1 MNRLFAVFFA
11 IGICLVPI
19 TGVLVSE
26 PILAQSESEQTDI
39 KKLVDQALKQTKQ
52 GQFQDAIITWQKI
65 LTLARQFNDRRLE
78 ALILLSIGANNASL
92 GQYQQA
98 LDYFN
103 QTLILV
109 REIKEREIEAV
120 TLNNIGKTYF
130 SIGQSQNALNYYQQ
144 ALTISKE
151 VNNRAGEA
159 TSLNSIGGIYGE
171 IGQPQK
177 ALDYLQQALIINKE
191 VNDRAG
197 EADTL
202 NNIGVVYHNIGQPQK
217 ALDYLQQA
225 LPIRKEVGDRAGEA
239 ISLNS
244 IGGIYGEIGQPQKAL
259 DYLQQAL
266 PICKEVGDRNGEAT
280 TLNNIGSIYSDIGKK
295 QEALIYY
302 QQALTIHKE
311 VNNFT
316 GESNTLNNIGVVY
329 NAIGKPQKA
338 LDYLQQALLINK
350 KIGDRAGEATTF
362 NNIGEVYL
370 GIGQQQK
377 TLDYLQQ
384 SLTIFKE
391 VNDRAGEATT
401 LNNIGEIHFRSGQQ
415 QKALGYYQ
423 KALTIFKEVNDRAGE
438 ATTLNNIGLVYYD
451 VGEQPKALQYYQ
463 QALPIFKDIKD
474 QFGEAIILYNIGKIY
489 AGISQNQEA
498 LDYLSKALLLFREV
512 NNPVKEANTLGGIGA
527 AYSSL
532 NQPLNAIENL
542 EESAKILL
550 QLREELKKQDRTPFL
565 TSTQDTASFLTLLL
579 IQQKQPEKA
588 YEWINR
594 FTTFELA
601 NYNLLINA
609 KVANPTA
616 QIAIDNWN
624 QQQQAINFLR
634 QQLKDNYSPEKARQL
649 QTLEAESFKQ
659 AEAIAK
665 TYPEAAELFETKAT
679 DIQQLRQ
686 NIAADT
692 LIIHPVLLTNTKNVA
707 NAIALFL
714 LTRQQLKVIVIPIDP
729 QKLDQLLQTYK
740 SQLNGDFKNATDF
753 INTSS
758 QLYNLLIRPIEK
770 QIQTLSPKKLAIIT
784 TGKLRGIPFE
794 SLYDEKA
801 DQYLIEKYPIHYL
814 TRISTA
820 KLSPQSSQ
828 PDLKILAIANPRPT
842 KTDLPGTEQQANYIT
857 QNFPNSQQYSREQA
871 TLTTFK
877 DNSPKFPILHLG
889 THGCFQRQGC
899 PTLNMEANTLLFAD
913 GEKYNI
919 ADAALLGLKDTQL
932 IVFSACQ
939 TAKEIDENDQSLPG
953 LAYIFERA
961 GAKSI
966 IATLWNSEDNT
977 SVEIMSQFYTN
988 LKQGMSK
995 SEALQK
1001 AKLSQIKR
1009 HPAFWSVFVLIGED

>member
-1 MNRLFAVFFA
+1 V
-11 IGICLVPI
+11 G
-19 TGVLVSE
+19 
-26 PILAQSESEQTDI
+26 
-39 KKLVDQALKQTKQ
+39 
-52 GQFQDAIITWQKI
+52 
-65 LTLARQFNDRRLE
+65 ARAGE
-78 ALILLSIGANNASL
+78 AN
-92 GQYQQA
+92 
-98 LDYFN
+98 
-103 QTLILV
+103 
-109 REIKEREIEAV
+109 
-120 TLNNIGKTYF
+120 TLNNIGMVLDK
-130 SIGQSQNALNYYQQ
+130 
-144 ALTISKE
+144 
-151 VNNRAGEA
+151 
-159 TSLNSIGGIYGE
+159 

-177 ALDYLQQALIINKE
+177 ALDYLQQALTIHKE
-191 VNDRAG
+191 VGARAG
-197 EADTL
+197 EATNL
-202 NNIGVVYHNIGQPQK
+202 NNIGMVLDKIGQPQK

-225 LPIRKEVGDRAGEA
+225 LPISREVGARAGEA
-239 ISLNS
+239 NTLNN
-244 IGGIYGEIGQPQKAL
+244 IGMVLDKIGQPQKAL

-266 PICKEVGDRNGEAT
+266 PISREVGDRKIEAS
-280 TLNNIGSIYSDIGKK
+280 TLNNIGGVYLSID
-295 QEALIYY
+295 QR
-302 QQALTIHKE
+302 
-311 VNNFT
+311 
-316 GESNTLNNIGVVY
+316 
-329 NAIGKPQKA
+329 QKA
-338 LDYLQQALLINK
+338 LD
-350 KIGDRAGEATTF
+350 
-362 NNIGEVYL
+362 
-370 GIGQQQK
+370 
-377 TLDYLQQ
+377 
-384 SLTIFKE
+384 
-391 VNDRAGEATT
+391 
-401 LNNIGEIHFRSGQQ
+401 
-415 QKALGYYQ
+415 
-423 KALTIFKEVNDRAGE
+423 
-438 ATTLNNIGLVYYD
+438 
-451 VGEQPKALQYYQ
+451 YYQ
-463 QALPIFKDIKD
+463 QALPIFREVENRS
-474 QFGEAIILYNIGKIY
+474 GEASTLNNIGAVYFNIGQAQK
-489 AGISQNQEA
+489 A
-498 LDYLSKALLLFREV
+498 LDYYQQALSIYKEV
-512 NNPVKEANTLGGIGA
+512 GDPAGEATILNNIASVYRK
-527 AYSSL
+527 L
-532 NQPLNAIENL
+532 NQPTQAIKNVEK
-542 EESAKILL
+542 SAEILL
-550 QLREELKKQDRTPFL
+550 QLRGELKKQDRETFVEQEVGTAIFL
-565 TSTQDTASFLTLLL
+565 TDLL

-616 QIAIDNWN
+616 QTAIDNWN

-692 LIIHPVLLTNTKNVA
+692 LVIHPVLLTNTKNVP

-714 LTRQQLKVIVIPIDP
+714 LTRQQLKVILIPVDP
-729 QKLDQLLQTYK
+729 QKLDQLDQLLQTYK

-758 QLYNLLIRPIEK
+758 QLYNLLIHPIEK

-814 TRISTA
+814 TRIYTA
-820 KLSPQSSQ
+820 KLSPPNPLQ

-842 KTDLPGTEQQANYIT
+842 KIDLPGTEQQANYIT

-889 THGCFQRQGC
+889 THGCFQSQGC
-899 PTLNMEANTLLFAD
+899 PTLNMEANTLLFAN

-977 SVEIMSQFYTN
+977 SVEIMSQFYAN

-1009 HPAFWSVFVLIGED
+1009 HPAFWSVFILIGED

>member
-1 MNRLFAVFFA
+1 M
-11 IGICLVPI
+11 
-19 TGVLVSE
+19 S
-26 PILAQSESEQTDI
+26 
-39 KKLVDQALKQTKQ
+39 
-52 GQFQDAIITWQKI
+52 
-65 LTLARQFNDRRLE
+65 DR
-78 ALILLSIGANNASL
+78 
-92 GQYQQA
+92 
-98 LDYFN
+98 
-103 QTLILV
+103 T
-109 REIKEREIEAV
+109 
-120 TLNNIGKTYF
+120 
-130 SIGQSQNALNYYQQ
+130 
-144 ALTISKE
+144 
-151 VNNRAGEA
+151 
-159 TSLNSIGGIYGE
+159 
-171 IGQPQK
+171 
-177 ALDYLQQALIINKE
+177 
-191 VNDRAG
+191 
-197 EADTL
+197 
-202 NNIGVVYHNIGQPQK
+202 
-217 ALDYLQQA
+217 
-225 LPIRKEVGDRAGEA
+225 
-239 ISLNS
+239 
-244 IGGIYGEIGQPQKAL
+244 
-259 DYLQQAL
+259 
-266 PICKEVGDRNGEAT
+266 GEAT
-280 TLNNIGSIYSDIGKK
+280 TLNNIG
-295 QEALIYY
+295 Q
-302 QQALTIHKE
+302 T
-311 VNNFT
+311 
-316 GESNTLNNIGVVY
+316 
-329 NAIGKPQKA
+329 
-338 LDYLQQALLINK
+338 
-350 KIGDRAGEATTF
+350 
-362 NNIGEVYL
+362 
-370 GIGQQQK
+370 
-377 TLDYLQQ
+377 
-384 SLTIFKE
+384 
-391 VNDRAGEATT
+391 
-401 LNNIGEIHFRSGQQ
+401 
-415 QKALGYYQ
+415 
-423 KALTIFKEVNDRAGE
+423 
-438 ATTLNNIGLVYYD
+438 YYD
-451 VGEQPKALQYYQ
+451 VGEQQKALQYYQ
-463 QALPIFKDIKD
+463 QALPIFKDIKNR
-474 QFGEAIILYNIGKIY
+474 FGEANILYNIGNIY
-489 AGISQNQEA
+489 GRIGQNQEA
-498 LDYLSKALLLFREV
+498 LDYLLKALLLFREI
-512 NNPVKEANTLGGIGA
+512 NSPVKEAHTLSAIGA
-527 AYSSL
+527 VYFSL

-542 EESAKILL
+542 EKSAEILL
-550 QLREELKKQDRTPFL
+550 QLRGELKKQDRVHFL
-565 TSTQDTASFLTLLL
+565 TSTEDTPTFLTLLL

-616 QIAIDNWN
+616 QTAIDNWN
-624 QQQQAINFLR
+624 QQQQAINVLR

-692 LIIHPVLLTNTKNVA
+692 LVIHPVLLTFTYKEVPNV
-707 NAIALFL
+707 IALFL
-714 LTRQQLKVIVIPIDP
+714 LTRQQLKVILIPVDP

-758 QLYNLLIRPIEK
+758 QLYNLLIHPIEN
-770 QIQTLSPKKLAIIT
+770 QIQTLAPKKLAIIT

-842 KTDLPGTEQQANYIT
+842 KTDLPGTEKQANYIT

-899 PTLNMEANTLLFAD
+899 PTLNMEANTLLFAN

-919 ADAALLGLKDTQL
+919 ADAALLGLKETQL

-977 SVEIMSQFYTN
+977 SVEIMSQFYAN

-1009 HPAFWSVFVLIGED
+1009 HPAFWSVFILIGED

>member
-1 MNRLFAVFFA
+1 MIYKCYALFCFLLLAGT
-11 IGICLVPI
+11 ILPI
-19 TGVLVSE
+19 VNVRGFSLMPSVM
-26 PILAQSESEQTDI
+26 AQSAEIE
-39 KKLVDQALKQTKQ
+39 
-52 GQFQDAIITWQKI
+52 
-65 LTLARQFNDRRLE
+65 TL
-78 ALILLSIGANNASL
+78 
-92 GQYQQA
+92 QQA
-98 LDYFN
+98 AQYT
-103 QTLILV
+103 QTGKPQQAIEILQQV
-109 REIKEREIEAV
+109 LKLSQQKGDKRNEAV
-120 TLNNIGKTYF
+120 AHLGLGF
-130 SIGQSQNALNYYQQ
+130 NYG
-144 ALTISKE
+144 
-151 VNNRAGEA
+151 N
-159 TSLNSIGGIYGE
+159 
-171 IGQPQK
+171 IGQPQP
-177 ALDYLQQALIINKE
+177 ALVYFNQALLIFRELK
-191 VNDRAG
+191 DRRM
-197 EADTL
+197 EATTL
-202 NNIGVVYHNIGQPQK
+202 NNIGVVYQEIGKPEE
-217 ALDYLQQA
+217 ALKFYNQA
-225 LPIRKEVGDRAGEA
+225 LPIRREVGDR
-239 ISLNS
+239 
-244 IGGIYGEIGQPQKAL
+244 
-259 DYLQQAL
+259 
-266 PICKEVGDRNGEAT
+266 RGEAT
-280 TLNNIGSIYSDIGKK
+280 TL
-295 QEALIYY
+295 
-302 QQALTIHKE
+302 
-311 VNNFT
+311 
-316 GESNTLNNIGVVY
+316 
-329 NAIGKPQKA
+329 
-338 LDYLQQALLINK
+338 
-350 KIGDRAGEATTF
+350 

-370 GIGQQQK
+370 GIGKPEEALKYYNQA
-377 TLDYLQQ
+377 LPI
-384 SLTIFKE
+384 SRE
-391 VNDRAGEATT
+391 VGNRRGEAAT
-401 LNNIGEIHFRSGQQ
+401 LNNIGAFYGGIGKPEE
-415 QKALGYYQ
+415 ALKYFNQ
-423 KALTIFKEVNDRAGE
+423 ALPILRAVGDHGGE
-438 ATTLNNIGLVYYD
+438 AATLNNIGLVYL
-451 VGEQPKALQYYQ
+451 GINKPKEALKYFN
-463 QALPIFKDIKD
+463 QALPILRAVGDRD
-474 QFGEAIILYNIGKIY
+474 GEAITLNNIGSGY
-489 AGISQNQEA
+489 LGINKPEEALKYHNQALPISREVGNRRGEAATLNNIGLVYNGIDKPEEALKYFNQALPISRAVSDRGGEATTLTNIGVVYRDTNQPTKAITNLEASAEITLSLRGGLTRENRAAFINGNRGTAIALIDLLIRQNQ
-498 LDYLSKALLLFREV
+498 L
-512 NNPVKEANTLGGIGA
+512 
-527 AYSSL
+527 
-532 NQPLNAIENL
+532 
-542 EESAKILL
+542 
-550 QLREELKKQDRTPFL
+550 
-565 TSTQDTASFLTLLL
+565 
-579 IQQKQPEKA
+579 EKA
-588 YEWINR
+588 YQWANR

-616 QIAIDNWN
+616 QTAIDNWN
-624 QQQQAINFLR
+624 QQQQTINFLR

-659 AEAIAK
+659 AEVIAK

-692 LIIHPVLLTNTKNVA
+692 LVIHPVLLTNTKNVP

-714 LTRQQLKVIVIPIDP
+714 LTRQQLKVIVIPVDP

-753 INTSS
+753 INISS

-770 QIQTLSPKKLAIIT
+770 QIQTLAPKKLAIIT

-820 KLSPQSSQ
+820 KLFPQSSQ

-889 THGCFQRQGC
+889 THGCFQSQGC
-899 PTLNMEANTLLFAD
+899 PTLNMEANTLLFAN

-961 GAKSI
+961 GAKNI

-977 SVEIMSQFYTN
+977 SVEIMSQFYAN

-1009 HPAFWSVFVLIGED
+1009 HPAFWSVFILIGED